1 MLRSMTG
8 FGHAERVALGY
19 KIQIDLRS
27 VNHRYS
33 EIVVRMPREW
43 QMFEDPLRKMIQQS
57 VKRGRIDVFVTV
69 EKEPDS
75 AAQPAVNW
83 PLIESW
89 IAAADM
95 LRERLGLPESESLK
109 PRDLLLLPDI
119 LLQSEDRPEDIE
131 KLRAELESCA
141 QEAVEQ
147 LVVMRETEGRYLQQ
161 ELAGRLMTVGELREA
176 IVREAPEAV
185 EHMRRKLRERI
196 HELLE
201 DTGKFD
207 EQRFVMEV
215 AILADRA
222 NIDEELARL
231 SSHCQQF
238 LALLDSD
245 EPVGR
250 KLDFLIQEM
259 NREANTIGSK
269 ANLITITNL
278 VVELKAELEKLR
290 EQVQNIE

>member
-19 KIQIDLRS
+19 RIQIDIRS

-43 QMFEDPLRKMIQQS
+43 QIHEDPLRKLIQQS
-57 VKRGRIDVFVTV
+57 IRRGRIDVFVTV
-69 EKEPDS
+69 DRDPNS
-75 AAQPAVNW
+75 ALQPAVNW
-83 PLIESW
+83 PLVESY
-89 IAAADM
+89 IAAAD
-95 LRERLGLPESESLK
+95 RIRDRLNLPESDGLK

-119 LLQSEDRPEDIE
+119 LLTSDERPEDAE
-131 KLRAELESCA
+131 ALRGELESCA
-141 QEAVEQ
+141 REAVEQ
-147 LVVMRETEGRYLQQ
+147 LVAMREAEGLYLKE
-161 ELAGRLMTVGELREA
+161 ELAARLVTVSELREA
-176 IVREAPEAV
+176 LVREAPEAV
-185 EHMRRKLRERI
+185 EHMRRKLRERVQ
-196 HELLE
+196 ELLE

-215 AILADRA
+215 ALLADRA

-231 SSHCQQF
+231 DSHCQQF
-238 LALLDSD
+238 LALLDAD

-269 ANLITITNL
+269 ANFISITNL

-290 EQVQNIE
+290 EQVQNLE

>member
-19 KIQIDLRS
+19 KIQIDIRS

-33 EIVVRMPREW
+33 EIIVRMPREW
-43 QMFEDPLRKMIQQS
+43 QMFEDQLRKLIQQS
-57 VKRGRIDVFVTV
+57 VRRGRIDVFVTV
-69 EKEPDS
+69 ERDPNS
-75 AAQPAVNW
+75 AAQPALNW
-83 PLIESW
+83 PLVESY
-89 IAAADM
+89 IAAADRI
-95 LRERLGLPESESLK
+95 RERLNLPESDSLK

-119 LLQSEDRPEDIE
+119 LLQSEDRLEVLDE
-131 KLRAELESCA
+131 LRVELESCA
-141 QEAVEQ
+141 QEAIGQ
-147 LVVMRETEGRYLQQ
+147 LVAMREAEGRNLQQ
-161 ELAGRLMTVGELREA
+161 ELAGRLLTVGELREA
-176 IVREAPEAV
+176 LVREAPEAV
-185 EHMRRKLRERI
+185 EHLRRKLRERI
-196 HELLE
+196 QELLE

-215 AILADRA
+215 ALLADRA

-238 LALLDSD
+238 LALLESD

-269 ANLITITNL
+269 ANFISITNL